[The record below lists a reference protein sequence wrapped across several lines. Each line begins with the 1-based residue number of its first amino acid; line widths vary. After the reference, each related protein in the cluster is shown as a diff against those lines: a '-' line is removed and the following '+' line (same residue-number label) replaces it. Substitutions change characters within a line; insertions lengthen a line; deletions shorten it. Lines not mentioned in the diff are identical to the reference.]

1 MEQLNPEQLKAVLHK
16 DGPLLIVAG
25 AGTGKTHLLT
35 QKIGYI
41 IEQGWAKS
49 DQILALTFTE
59 KAAGEMEERVD
70 KLLPM
75 GYLDLWI
82 NTFHGFAERIIKQH
96 GLEIGLPT
104 DFKLLNEFEQWILI
118 NKNLARFNLKYYR
131 PAGNPTKFIQAL
143 LRHFSRLKDEE
154 ITPADYLAYVEELE
168 ANFDKKLGG
177 KTAAKAKKTKVKDE
191 KLDAS
196 LKRFYEDLNLEET
209 TPEIIEQEVARLSEV
224 ANAYH
229 TYQQLLLENGCLD
242 FGDLINY
249 CLKLFKER
257 PLLLEQYRQQ
267 FKYILV
273 DEFQDTN
280 WAQYELVKL
289 LAAPKNNLIVVGDDD
304 QSIYAFRGASMSNIL
319 QFRSDYPK
327 AEQVVLTENYRSRQN
342 ILDLA
347 YEFIKLNNPNRL
359 ECQLNDSVIA
369 RSEATKQSRVDTKE
383 LDRHAALAMTNAC
396 VLSKQLKAT
405 NEGRGRIEVI
415 KGSDLNNEIQQV
427 LQKIV
432 DIKADDESLGWN
444 DFAIL
449 VRANDTAKEFC
460 AAFDKQ
466 EIPYLFMASRG
477 LYTKPVILD
486 IVSYLKLLDDYHES
500 RALYRIL
507 NLPMFGFTH
516 KEIVDLNYWAYKK
529 SWSLFET
536 MRQSGQLHLGTETDK
551 KIFKVLSLLS
561 SHVQMVREK
570 SATEVIIAFLT
581 DSGYL
586 QHLSKLPEQQA
597 REQLGY
603 LNQFAKRV
611 QTFEANSDDRS
622 VKSFLE
628 EFNMELEAGE
638 SGSITPDLEYGPE
651 TVKVMTVHGSKGLEF
666 KHVFIVGMVDK
677 RFPAIERREAI
688 AVPSALVK
696 EIVPEG
702 DTHLEEERRLFYVAI
717 TRARD
722 GVYFSWAPD
731 YGGQR
736 KKKPSRFLP
745 EAGLLDLKEMPN
757 DEIDEIKKDK
767 VPAVEGA
774 KPVAYRSPNF
784 FSYTQLAAFQNCP
797 YQYYFAHI
805 LRIPMRG
812 KGVFSFGSTMHNTL
826 QKLFELVRERR
837 GLGQGDLFGAAKV
850 EENPTITWEEVDELY
865 RESWI
870 DDWYASKVQKEEY
883 RAKGEAIL
891 KDFYEQHKDNW
902 PDNRY
907 TETGFNL
914 KVKANGVVCT
924 VRGKIDRVDNIGGK
938 LKIIDYK
945 TGNPKD
951 KLTFEEKE
959 QLLIYQLAAAELF
972 RDEVSSLAFHYLD
985 NNTEQEFLGTPAEL
999 EKIQNKI
1006 VETIIDI
1013 QKGEF
1018 PPCPS
1023 PLCKYCD
1030 FYQICEFRQG

>member
-49 DQILALTFTE
+49 DQVLALTFTE

-118 NKNLARFNLKYYR
+118 NKNLTRFDLKYYR

-168 ANFDKKLGG
+168 QNFDKKLGG
-177 KTAAKAKKTKVKDE
+177 KTAAKAKKTKAKGD

-196 LKRFYEDLNLEET
+196 LKRFYEDLKLEET

-267 FKYILV
+267 FRYILV

-319 QFRSDYPK
+319 QFRSDYPA

-347 YEFIKLNNPNRL
+347 YEFVKLNNPNRL
-359 ECQLNDSVIA
+359 ECRLNDG
-369 RSEATKQSRVDTKE
+369 KQANECS
-383 LDRHAALAMTNAC
+383 LN
-396 VLSKQLKAT
+396 KQLKAA
-405 NEGRGRIEVI
+405 NEGQGRIEVI

-432 DIKADDESLGWN
+432 DLKVDDESLGWN
-444 DFAIL
+444 DFAVL

-460 AAFDKQ
+460 AALDKQ

-500 RALYRIL
+500 RALYRVL
-507 NLPMFGFTH
+507 NLPVFGFTH
-516 KEIVDLNYWAYKK
+516 KEIVDLNYHAYKK
-529 SWSLFET
+529 SCSLFEA
-536 MRQSGQLHLGTETDK
+536 MRQSGQLHLGAETDK
-551 KIFKVLSLLS
+551 KIYKVLSLLS
-561 SHVQMVREK
+561 SHVQMVRDK
-570 SATEVIIAFLT
+570 GATEIIIAFLT
-581 DSGYL
+581 DSGML
-586 QHLSKLPEQQA
+586 KHLSQLPEQQA

-731 YGGQR
+731 YGGLR

-745 EAGLLDLKEMPN
+745 EAGLLDLKELPPE
-757 DEIDEIKKDK
+757 EITEVKHEK
-767 VPAVEGA
+767 VPVAEGA

-837 GLGQGDLFGAAKV
+837 GLGQGDLFGADKV
-850 EENPTITWEEVDELY
+850 EENPTITWDEVNELY

-870 DDWYASKVQKEEY
+870 DDWYASKLQKEEY
-883 RAKGEAIL
+883 RTKGEAIL
-891 KDFYEQHKDNW
+891 KEFYEQNKDNW

-914 KVKANGVVCT
+914 KVRANGVVCT

-972 RDEVSSLAFHYLD
+972 RDEVVSLAFHYLD
-985 NNTEQEFLGTPAEL
+985 NNTEQEFLGTSAEL
-999 EKIQNKI
+999 EKIQAKI
-1006 VETIIDI
+1006 VETITDI

>member
-16 DGPLLIVAG
+16 EGPLLIVAG

-118 NKNLARFNLKYYR
+118 NKNLPRLNLKYYR

-143 LRHFSRLKDEE
+143 VRHFSRLKDEE
-154 ITPADYLAYVEELE
+154 IAPADYLAYVEELE
-168 ANFDKKLGG
+168 QNFDKKLGG
-177 KTAAKAKKTKVKDE
+177 KAPAKAKKSKSKTG
-191 KLDAS
+191 KLDGA
-196 LKRFYEDLNLEET
+196 LKRFYEDLDLEEVS
-209 TPEIIEQEVARLSEV
+209 PEIIEQEVARLSEV

-359 ECQLNDSVIA
+359 ECQLNDGKDKSQCI
-369 RSEATKQSRVDTKE
+369 
-383 LDRHAALAMTNAC
+383 
-396 VLSKQLKAT
+396 LSKQLKAS
-405 NEGRGRIEVI
+405 NDGAGRIEVI
-415 KGSDLNNEIQQV
+415 RGSDLNNEIQQV

-432 DIKADDESLGWN
+432 DIKADDETLGWN
-444 DFAIL
+444 DFAVL

-460 AAFDKQ
+460 AALDKQ

-486 IVSYLKLLDDYHES
+486 IISYLKLLDDYHES

-507 NLPMFGFTH
+507 NLPMFGFSH
-516 KEIVDLNYWAYKK
+516 KEIVDLNFHAYKK

-536 MRQSGQLHLGTETDK
+536 MRQSGQLHLGAETDK
-551 KIFKVLSLLS
+551 KIYKVLTLLS
-561 SHVQMVREK
+561 SHVQMVRDK
-570 SATEVIIAFLT
+570 GATEIIIAFLT

-586 QHLSKLPEQQA
+586 AHLSKLPEQQA

-611 QTFEANSDDRS
+611 QAFEANSDDRS

-731 YGGQR
+731 YGGLR

-757 DEIDEIKKDK
+757 DDIVEVKKEK
-767 VPAVEGA
+767 VPAAEGA
-774 KPVAYRSPNF
+774 KPAAYRSPNY

-850 EENPTITWEEVDELY
+850 EENPTITWDEVNELY

-870 DDWYASKVQKEEY
+870 DDWYASKMQKEEY
-883 RAKGEAIL
+883 RAKGETIL
-891 KDFYEQHKDNW
+891 KEFYEQNKNDW

-914 KVKANGVVCT
+914 KVKANGVTCT

-959 QLLIYQLAAAELF
+959 QLLIYQLAAVELF

-985 NNTEQEFLGTPAEL
+985 NNTEQEFLGTPEEL
-999 EKIQNKI
+999 EKIQTKI
-1006 VETIIDI
+1006 VDTIVDI
-1013 QKGEF
+1013 QKGQF